1 MTGRMAESS
10 AATEVEQISFDVAD
24 PQHVRWAV
32 GLWND
37 ATGNELP
44 ITERFLKFNFT
55 EDAGVARGGR
65 IAFVEGRPAG
75 FVLCSACPGAPS
87 ALSAGVVGWIEA
99 IAVAS
104 SYQRQGIGKALLR
117 WVEEWL
123 ASQSSGQDDSSTSA
137 SDDGAETERS
147 ANLKSGGRIQVGGGI
162 RPFAPGPLADSAAE
176 AFFLACGYDYAEEPF
191 GWDVARSLSDYQ
203 SPPLREAPAA
213 ARPGQQGQEAEL
225 LSFLAK
231 EFPGR
236 WHWQAE
242 RFLEEGG
249 RISDYMLLWTQEG
262 VQGSC
267 RLTFEDSVNPIDRFY
282 PYGLPRPWAQLGSIG
297 VSAHLRGLGM
307 GLLLLD
313 AGLRRLHNSGIN
325 GCVIDWTT
333 LLDFYAK
340 CGFRP
345 YRKWAQLGRT
355 LGGMKAGKDQEYGV
369 LPAGND

>member
-10 AATEVEQISFDVAD
+10 AATEVEQIDFDAKD
-24 PQHVRWAV
+24 PQHLGWTVE
-32 GLWND
+32 LWND

-55 EDAGVARGGR
+55 EDADVARGGR
-65 IAFVEGRPAG
+65 IAFVEGRPGG

-87 ALSAGVVGWIEA
+87 AISTGVVGWIEA

-117 WVEEWL
+117 WAEEWL

-213 ARPGQQGQEAEL
+213 ARPGQPGQEAEL

-369 LPAGND
+369 PPAGND